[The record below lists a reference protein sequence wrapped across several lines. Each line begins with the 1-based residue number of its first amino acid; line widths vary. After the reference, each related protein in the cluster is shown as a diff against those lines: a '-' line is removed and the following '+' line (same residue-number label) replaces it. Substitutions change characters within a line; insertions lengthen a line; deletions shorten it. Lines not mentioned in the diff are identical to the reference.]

1 MNNEIGY
8 FVLGIEMAML
18 EVVESH
24 VDSLHTN
31 PKCNDQQTKEEF
43 LELHIGSLSEKIL
56 LKLKMLIVKSD
67 HLST

>member
-8 FVLGIEMAML
+8 FVFGIEMAIL

-43 LELHIGSLSEKIL
+43 LVLHIGSLLEGQEDSAKF
-56 LKLKMLIVKSD
+56 VKANCKR
-67 HLST
+67 